1 MGRLTASVAAAGATG
16 AAVHIMTSSGHL
28 STTAEAERVPVRLI
42 ESGPAGG
49 CLAAVFHGR
58 QAGVPDLV
66 AFDMGGTTAKA
77 CLIHRGVPFTTNEF
91 EVARAHLGKKGSGL
105 PLRIPAMDLI
115 EIGAGGGSIAAV
127 DALGLL
133 RVGPRSAGADPGPA
147 CYGRGGKEPTVT
159 DADLLLGYLAP
170 DRFLGGDMALDLDAA
185 RRAVRG
191 VAEALGLDV
200 TAAAAGIHRVV
211 NENMANA
218 ARVHILEKGKDPR
231 RYPLFAFGGAG
242 PVHAHGVARLLGTSR
257 IIVPRG
263 AGVTAALGF
272 LAAPLATD
280 QVRTA
285 LARLDRT
292 DWERVRGLV
301 AEMEADAVGAL
312 RAAGLPAGAIR
323 VARLADVRYAG
334 QGFEVT
340 VSLPPGRLDAAR
352 IPAITDAFLR
362 TYGERYGQ
370 APREQPLEVVSWRV
384 RAQGP
389 VPRVALERAPRRG
402 PAPAARTGRRPVYF
416 ATSDRG
422 GRVVETPVYD
432 RARLGGGATL
442 RGPAVLEERES
453 TLIVPPGARLRVEA
467 TGHAV
472 VTLPARRG
480 RATGRDPDRPA
491 AHPRRSGLAVL

>member
-1 MGRLTASVAAAGATG
+1 
-16 AAVHIMTSSGHL
+16 
-28 STTAEAERVPVRLI
+28 
-42 ESGPAGG
+42 
-49 CLAAVFHGR
+49 
-58 QAGVPDLV
+58 
-66 AFDMGGTTAKA
+66 
-77 CLIHRGVPFTTNEF
+77 
-91 EVARAHLGKKGSGL
+91 
-105 PLRIPAMDLI
+105 
-115 EIGAGGGSIAAV
+115 
-127 DALGLL
+127 
-133 RVGPRSAGADPGPA
+133 
-147 CYGRGGKEPTVT
+147 
-159 DADLLLGYLAP
+159 
-170 DRFLGGDMALDLDAA
+170 
-185 RRAVRG
+185 
-191 VAEALGLDV
+191 
-200 TAAAAGIHRVV
+200 V

-242 PVHAHGVARLLGTSR
+242 PVHAYGVARLLGASR

-292 DWERVRGLV
+292 DWARVRGLV
-301 AEMEADAVGAL
+301 AEMEADVVGAL

-323 VARLADVRYAG
+323 VARAADIRYAG

-340 VSLPPGRLDAAR
+340 VPLPPGRLDAAR
-352 IPAITDAFLR
+352 IPAISDAFLQ

-389 VPRVALERAPRRG
+389 VPRVALERASRRG
-402 PAPAARTGRRPVYF
+402 RVPAARTGRRPVYF
-416 ATSDRG
+416 PTSDRG
-422 GRVVETPVYD
+422 GRFVETPVYD

-453 TLIVPPGARLRVEA
+453 TLIVPPGARLRIEA

-472 VTLPARRG
+472 VTLAARP
-480 RATGRDPDRPA
+480 GRD
-491 AHPRRSGLAVL
+491 LQ